1 MKDSEEKSN
10 EIYKW
15 VLLGFLWVAYFLQQG
30 TRQIYNA
37 VLPQIQ
43 NDFQVDSV
51 SMGLVAT
58 TFTFTYGIC
67 VPFAGIA
74 SDMFKRKWMII
85 AGIFLF
91 CIGIFTSAFASSIGM
106 LFITYGLLNGM
117 GQSFYFPSASSLMG
131 QLHEKM
137 RSTAF
142 SIHQTAQYLGI
153 VICSCVSGYLGSLPS
168 QGGFA
173 GWKLPFLLFGG
184 IGILWAV
191 FLVFGMRDTKQKTAA
206 NGEEIKASFK
216 DATLMMFKKPSAII
230 LSLAFGFMVYVDIG
244 FKTWTPAYLF
254 EKFDMSMGEAAL
266 NAVVWHYLGAF
277 IGVMVG
283 SRVIDRL
290 ANRGIKTIRF
300 DADIFGYICAAPFI
314 FLMVHVS
321 SLGWCIAW
329 LFAFGIFK
337 GVCDAGIFASFFDV
351 VAPRY
356 RASAMGIMLCVGFVI
371 GSTAST
377 ILGFMRD
384 HFGLTIGISSL
395 SLLYV
400 VNAAIIF
407 LARRY
412 FFHKDYEEC

>member
-10 EIYKW
+10 EITR
-15 VLLGFLWVAYFLQQG
+15 GFYFAIFRVAYFLQQG

-153 VICSCVSGYLGSLPS
+153 VICSCVSGYLGSLPRP
-168 QGGFA
+168 GRFC
-173 GWKLPFLLFGG
+173 GWKLPSSIRRHRHLMGG
-184 IGILWAV
+184 FFRVRNA
-191 FLVFGMRDTKQKTAA
+191 RNKT
-206 NGEEIKASFK
+206 
-216 DATLMMFKKPSAII
+216 KKPPPTAR
-230 LSLAFGFMVYVDIG
+230 
-244 FKTWTPAYLF
+244 K
-254 EKFDMSMGEAAL
+254 
-266 NAVVWHYLGAF
+266 
-277 IGVMVG
+277 
-283 SRVIDRL
+283 SRLPSRTQRL
-290 ANRGIKTIRF
+290 
-300 DADIFGYICAAPFI
+300 
-314 FLMVHVS
+314 
-321 SLGWCIAW
+321 
-329 LFAFGIFK
+329 
-337 GVCDAGIFASFFDV
+337 
-351 VAPRY
+351 
-356 RASAMGIMLCVGFVI
+356 
-371 GSTAST
+371 
-377 ILGFMRD
+377 
-384 HFGLTIGISSL
+384 
-395 SLLYV
+395 
-400 VNAAIIF
+400 
-407 LARRY
+407 
-412 FFHKDYEEC
+412 

>member
-230 LSLAFGFMVYVDIG
+230 
-244 FKTWTPAYLF
+244 
-254 EKFDMSMGEAAL
+254 
-266 NAVVWHYLGAF
+266 
-277 IGVMVG
+277 
-283 SRVIDRL
+283 R
-290 ANRGIKTIRF
+290 
-300 DADIFGYICAAPFI
+300 
-314 FLMVHVS
+314 
-321 SLGWCIAW
+321 
-329 LFAFGIFK
+329 
-337 GVCDAGIFASFFDV
+337 
-351 VAPRY
+351 
-356 RASAMGIMLCVGFVI
+356 
-371 GSTAST
+371 
-377 ILGFMRD
+377 
-384 HFGLTIGISSL
+384 
-395 SLLYV
+395 
-400 VNAAIIF
+400 
-407 LARRY
+407 
-412 FFHKDYEEC
+412 